1 MYIPFSKI
9 VDFQRRE
16 SIGNPEE
23 IQYKKNI
30 AFFKMIFTYFNNLRS
45 MVDIETCNFA
55 LPIPPVIIINI
66 VGYIRI
72 IKKFEYGLWYVNLC
86 KVSQNCAIV
95 VESGLGIK
103 GIPGGPGQVK
113 HNFAS

>member
-1 MYIPFSKI
+1 M
-9 VDFQRRE
+9 
-16 SIGNPEE
+16 
-23 IQYKKNI
+23 
-30 AFFKMIFTYFNNLRS
+30 
-45 MVDIETCNFA
+45 
-55 LPIPPVIIINI
+55 
-66 VGYIRI
+66 GYIRI
-72 IKKFEYGLWYVNLC
+72 IKKFEYGLWYANLC